1 MVIQYS
7 SINKIRFPV
16 YELPSGNWNR
26 QDGLLFLD
34 GQIVD
39 DKNQAGDTLGLRR
52 MQTPHKNLLP
62 LKNQVDTFRGIVKG
76 GHQHFIDT
84 NGFAFIY
91 EKTKFC
97 RLKYFKIKNINQK
110 GEYSTIRLENV
121 RHDFKVPRPPPMDM
135 AYAGCLLYEKR
146 PWVLYDYAET
156 KLRDTRRKV

>member
-62 LKNQVDTFRGIVKG
+62 LKNQVDTFRGIVKSG
-76 GHQHFIDT
+76 QSILL
-84 NGFAFIY
+84 I
-91 EKTKFC
+91 
-97 RLKYFKIKNINQK
+97 L
-110 GEYSTIRLENV
+110 
-121 RHDFKVPRPPPMDM
+121 M
-135 AYAGCLLYEKR
+135 ALLLFMKKQNY
-146 PWVLYDYAET
+146 L
-156 KLRDTRRKV
+156 

>member
-84 NGFAFIY
+84 NGLCFY
-91 EKTKFC
+91 
-97 RLKYFKIKNINQK
+97 L
-110 GEYSTIRLENV
+110 
-121 RHDFKVPRPPPMDM
+121 
-135 AYAGCLLYEKR
+135 
-146 PWVLYDYAET
+146 
-156 KLRDTRRKV
+156 